1 MWGYSHMSVVLLGL
15 HHLVTNTQLVTWLAS
30 KFFFWW
36 DGSKRKLCRLL
47 TLISIWI
54 ISVNDMRVFGIA
66 SEEVRSVV
74 SAHCLAHFNCFRRVS
89 ILVFVFHLKME
100 CYKLQLLFKLSIVLV
115 LLRYECLK
123 LCNISA
129 FRFSWCDRWKERFVR
144 LQESLLLLLYDVVF
158 VIWHYSH
165 LFYWLLL

>member
-30 KFFFWW
+30 KFFFRW

-54 ISVNDMRVFGIA
+54 ISINDMWVFGIA
-66 SEEVRSVV
+66 CEEVRSVI
-74 SAHCLAHFNCFRRVS
+74 SAQCLAHFNCFRRVS
-89 ILVFVFHLKME
+89 ILVLVFHLKME

-129 FRFSWCDRWKERFVR
+129 FRFCWCDRREQGFIW
-144 LQESLLLLLYDVVF
+144 LQRSLLLLLYDVVS
-158 VIWHYSH
+158 VIWHHCH
-165 LFYWLLL
+165 LFYWLFL